1 MKNRTKGKI
10 ASWTINAAFF
20 FSLGV
25 AGGLESMMISPGR
38 AVAYLLIGL
47 LVMVFAGKK
56 GGLA

>member
-1 MKNRTKGKI
+1 MVTDSEKQDKRENCQVDK
-10 ASWTINAAFF
+10 
-20 FSLGV
+20 
-25 AGGLESMMISPGR
+25 MISPGR